1 MTEDIRFLTDRA
13 LWETEN
19 LMKPGDPLYQNPEFH
34 TKDLAD
40 LNVITQE
47 ESLTRQQLE
56 NYFYGIRDK
65 IQAYLTDLKD
75 EQLGEKPE
83 VQIRNYLY

>member
-1 MTEDIRFLTDRA
+1 MLTEDIRFLTDRA

-40 LNVITQE
+40 L
-47 ESLTRQQLE
+47 
-56 NYFYGIRDK
+56 
-65 IQAYLTDLKD
+65 TDLKD